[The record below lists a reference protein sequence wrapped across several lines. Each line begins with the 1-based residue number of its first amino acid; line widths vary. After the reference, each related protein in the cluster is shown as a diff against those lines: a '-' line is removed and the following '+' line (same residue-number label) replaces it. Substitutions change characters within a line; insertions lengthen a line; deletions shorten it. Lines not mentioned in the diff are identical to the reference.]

1 MHAKKKNTK
10 RISIRSHTCTRRPK
24 GPYFFRDIWQ
34 IINYAFIFSFHLN
47 RLFMRSFFHS
57 FVVYTLKRYVCNSYK
72 FGDAMPMPRKS
83 RETTVNWE
91 SAAFAAA
98 TSKSGLLPCRWIM
111 ASALVKFEFIVEDN
125 LISRSVCASVRI
137 WMISLGERNIYIFF
151 HLCNLHAILIWG
163 YV

>member
-1 MHAKKKNTK
+1 
-10 RISIRSHTCTRRPK
+10 
-24 GPYFFRDIWQ
+24 
-34 IINYAFIFSFHLN
+34 
-47 RLFMRSFFHS
+47 MRSFFHS

-151 HLCNLHAILIWG
+151 SSLQSPCNINLRLHEKTGWWKKREMNEWACRKKGRTTAMKLPT
-163 YV
+163 